1 MPSFLWENR
10 NSHLLLMK
18 RNLIIPTKSQ
28 IPISGKLPPHL
39 HQPTLLIVTFCG
51 NGNQAT
57 QVASETGQKY
67 YMAVNNAD
75 PNTPT
80 WESCRIFFFFY
91 LF

>member
-1 MPSFLWENR
+1 VGEQKFSFIADGKESDNTYKITDTYFW
-10 NSHLLLMK
+10 K
-18 RNLIIPTKSQ
+18 TPPTST
-28 IPISGKLPPHL
+28 
-39 HQPTLLIVTFCG
+39 PTHMLLIVTFCG